1 MATIEYVLVGY
12 NAKVNRDG
20 SRVSQVVER
29 RLVTQLGHFSANEF
43 LRNRRRNFL
52 LYTCNTPKENE
63 MGMALKLQFKEA
75 TGWVMIYE
83 YNDL

>member
-1 MATIEYVLVGY
+1 MDHECHKSLNDAWL
-12 NAKVNRDG
+12 
-20 SRVSQVVER
+20 
-29 RLVTQLGHFSANEF
+29 QLGHFSANEF

-52 LYTCNTPKENE
+52 LYTCSTPKENE